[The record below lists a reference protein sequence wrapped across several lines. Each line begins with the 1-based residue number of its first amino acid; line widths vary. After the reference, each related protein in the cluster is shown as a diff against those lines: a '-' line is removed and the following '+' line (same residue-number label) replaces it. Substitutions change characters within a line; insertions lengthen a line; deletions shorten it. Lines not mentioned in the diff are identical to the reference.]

1 MKSPLQFLLVII
13 AGAAILAGITGGCG
27 SQPVAPAAATLTEKP
42 AVATVVA
49 RETSAPPA
57 TSEKPALT
65 TTPTRGGL
73 VIFDWSGYEL
83 PQYWASF
90 AEEYPAVNVDYSFF
104 ADDTEAFAKAQS
116 GFKFDLLHPCSE
128 YWNLYV
134 DNGLVLPIDVKRLKH
149 WPELFPKL
157 AGQGDIGG
165 KQYFIPWE
173 WGYDSIL
180 VRKDLVKEMP
190 DEWADLW
197 DAQYAGHVSVF
208 DGGESNHVVA
218 ALVLGFDPWK
228 TTEAE
233 NTLVKQKLI
242 ELKPNLLNYWSD
254 YTQINQLVASGDVWL
269 AANTWN
275 DAYLTLSRDGVPVEY
290 IKPKEGRLGWVC
302 GYGISSKTQNLD
314 LAYAFL
320 DALIDPQSMA
330 AMANDYGNGAANA
343 QSLPLIDPEIVRMM
357 ELEKPE
363 ILDTTIF
370 YHSITDAQRQYYT
383 DMWSEVKAAP

>member
-1 MKSPLQFLLVII
+1 MKSPIRFIIVII
-13 AGAAILAGITGGCG
+13 CGLAILAGMLSGCA
-27 SQPVAPAAATLTEKP
+27 SQPAAPAPTAPAEQPAAAPLLPSATAASPASTEVPSP
-42 AVATVVA
+42 AAT
-49 RETSAPPA
+49 PA
-57 TSEKPALT
+57 S
-65 TTPTRGGL
+65 GGL

-83 PQYWASF
+83 PQYWAPF
-90 AEEYPAVNVDYSFF
+90 AKEYPAAKVDYSFY

-134 DNGLVLPIDVKRLKH
+134 QNGLVLPLDVNRLKH
-149 WPELFPKL
+149 WPDLYPKL
-157 AGQGDIGG
+157 ASQGQIDG

-180 VRKDLVKEMP
+180 VRKDLVKKMP
-190 DEWADLW
+190 SAWADLW
-197 DAQYAGHVSVF
+197 DPQYAGHVSVF

-228 TTEAE
+228 TTDEE
-233 NTLVKQKLI
+233 NARVKQKLI

-302 GYGISSKTQNLD
+302 GYGISSKTQNPD

-343 QSLPLIDPEIVRMM
+343 KALPLIDPEIVRMM

-370 YHSITDAQRQYYT
+370 YRSITDAQRQYYT